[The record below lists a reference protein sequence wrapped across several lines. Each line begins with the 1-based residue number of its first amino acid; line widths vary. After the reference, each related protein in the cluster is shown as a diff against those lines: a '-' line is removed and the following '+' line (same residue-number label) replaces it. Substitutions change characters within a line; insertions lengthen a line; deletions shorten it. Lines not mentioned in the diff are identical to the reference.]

1 MSAPAS
7 LKPNESEE
15 ATERAEDVQEPTRQ
29 WLLQELRRVMEIALD
44 RVTGPKTPPEDRIK
58 WSRIVIAAGGACNS
72 VLRDVEIDALKKEIA
87 ELKALTEER
96 LKDDNELD
104 EAGNRETQEED

>member
-1 MSAPAS
+1 M
-7 LKPNESEE
+7 KEV
-15 ATERAEDVQEPTRQ
+15 TRVEDGKEPTRQ

-44 RVTGPKTPPEDRIK
+44 RVTNPKTPAEDRIK

-72 VLRDVEIDALKKEIA
+72 VLRDVEIDELRNEIS

-96 LKDDNELD
+96 LKDEDGSD
-104 EAGNRETQEED
+104 QTGDKEAPEEV